1 MRVYFHLNLY
11 FICGLV
17 VCFLYTFFAVRVQM
31 PICDGFVS
39 TSLIRRMVG
48 IVQPFISALTANAM
62 EGDAEHC
69 LQMGPLPV
77 SIQCSR
83 FDVQRSARQTAV

>member
-1 MRVYFHLNLY
+1 
-11 FICGLV
+11 
-17 VCFLYTFFAVRVQM
+17 M

-48 IVQPFISALTANAM
+48 IVQPFICALTANAM

-69 LQMGPLPV
+69 LQIGMDHYLSV
-77 SIQCSR
+77 YNTTKLTELR
-83 FDVQRSARQTAV
+83 NVE